1 MRAVS
6 LSSED
11 GRVYCAGA
19 EGTGVARAG
28 AALAGGRAC
37 EFVCAGRR
45 GGVGVAASAAPVVS
59 WGGRCAGGGSAVMIL
74 TGGIEV
80 ADGKK
85 RLFGTFAA
93 TLGAGDGG
101 VLASARPPAGGQLAA

>member
-11 GRVYCAGA
+11 GRGYCAGA
-19 EGTGVARAG
+19 GGTGAARAG
-28 AALAGGRAC
+28 AALDGGRAC
-37 EFVCAGRR
+37 EFVCGGRR
-45 GGVGVAASAAPVVS
+45 GGVGVGVGVADSAAPVVA

-80 ADGKK
+80 ADGK
-85 RLFGTFAA
+85 
-93 TLGAGDGG
+93 
-101 VLASARPPAGGQLAA
+101 

>member
-1 MRAVS
+1 MRAIS

-11 GRVYCAGA
+11 GRSYCAGA

-45 GGVGVAASAAPVVS
+45 GGVGVAASAAPGVAWGGRCS
-59 WGGRCAGGGSAVMIL
+59 WGGRCGGGGSAVRIL
-74 TGGIEV
+74 TGGLE
-80 ADGKK
+80 
-85 RLFGTFAA
+85 
-93 TLGAGDGG
+93 GA
-101 VLASARPPAGGQLAA
+101 AGGERVFRRFLLAPLAGAA

>member
-11 GRVYCAGA
+11 GRSYCAGA

-37 EFVCAGRR
+37 EFVCGGRR

-80 ADGKK
+80 ADGK
-85 RLFGTFAA
+85 
-93 TLGAGDGG
+93 
-101 VLASARPPAGGQLAA
+101 